1 MTTYCIQ
8 GNVIDRSNTAGAN
21 GRGWSEEVSYTLN
34 VVDRP
39 AVACLNNT
47 GGGMTE
53 NEPKVYDS
61 QIYHDF
67 REMTDVCQSVH
78 AQYGTGGN
86 NMPFVVN
93 ERGNDSAPAE
103 DQVAVLQG
111 LGDYKMDNVASALKQ
126 RDYKDATDL
135 VCGEDEEMIMTYQA
149 LGVNSQGDK
158 VSTMKAANND
168 SNSDL
173 TVKHLTVR
181 RLTPL
186 ECERLQGYPS
196 KKYWDISKMTK
207 DEYIAWNLAEGNI
220 IVDAENGKVFGT
232 RGPGGISYDEPKEL
246 KGSVLNGYKVYSIR
260 NGEVKMVC
268 RAHRIIWISQ
278 HGIIPDGYCIDHIN
292 NDKLDNRIKNLQL
305 LTHEENSH
313 KAKEEGLYK
322 TGLDNPATKLDPNL
336 KVEIAMEYAYT
347 SITQRK
353 LAEKYGI
360 SKSRIGQII
369 QEVGWTNIPGA
380 SDSKRYKAL
389 GNSICLP
396 FWEWLARR
404 FTRYGNVRT
413 IGSLFDG
420 IGGFPLCFKRAGA
433 ETLWT
438 SEIEPFCEQVVKYHH
453 DKGEI

>member
-1 MTTYCIQ
+1 
-8 GNVIDRSNTAGAN
+8 
-21 GRGWSEEVSYTLN
+21 
-34 VVDRP
+34 
-39 AVACLNNT
+39 
-47 GGGMTE
+47 MTE

-86 NMPFVVN
+86 NMPVVDN

-111 LGDYKMDNVASALKQ
+111 L
-126 RDYKDATDL
+126 KDATDL

-158 VSTMKAANND
+158 ASTMKASNND

-186 ECERLQGYPS
+186 EAERLQGYPDQ
-196 KKYWDISKMTK
+196 Y
-207 DEYIAWNLAEGNI
+207 
-220 IVDAENGKVFGT
+220 
-232 RGPGGISYDEPKEL
+232 
-246 KGSVLNGYKVYSIR
+246 
-260 NGEVKMVC
+260 
-268 RAHRIIWISQ
+268 
-278 HGIIPDGYCIDHIN
+278 
-292 NDKLDNRIKNLQL
+292 
-305 LTHEENSH
+305 
-313 KAKEEGLYK
+313 
-322 TGLDNPATKLDPNL
+322 
-336 KVEIAMEYAYT
+336 
-347 SITQRK
+347 
-353 LAEKYGI
+353 
-360 SKSRIGQII
+360 
-369 QEVGWTNIPGA
+369 TNIPGA
-380 SDSKRYKAL
+380 TDSKRYKAL

>member
-39 AVACLNNT
+39 AVACLNNI
-47 GGGMTE
+47 GGGMTG
-53 NEPKVYDS
+53 NEAKVYDS

-135 VCGEDEEMIMTYQA
+135 VCGEDEEVIR
-149 LGVNSQGDK
+149 
-158 VSTMKAANND
+158 
-168 SNSDL
+168 
-173 TVKHLTVR
+173 TVR

-186 ECERLQGYPS
+186 ECTRLQGYPDG
-196 KKYWDISKMTK
+196 W
-207 DEYIAWNLAEGNI
+207 
-220 IVDAENGKVFGT
+220 VD
-232 RGPGGISYDEPKEL
+232 
-246 KGSVLNGYKVYSIR
+246 
-260 NGEVKMVC
+260 
-268 RAHRIIWISQ
+268 
-278 HGIIPDGYCIDHIN
+278 
-292 NDKLDNRIKNLQL
+292 
-305 LTHEENSH
+305 
-313 KAKEEGLYK
+313 
-322 TGLDNPATKLDPNL
+322 
-336 KVEIAMEYAYT
+336 
-347 SITQRK
+347 
-353 LAEKYGI
+353 
-360 SKSRIGQII
+360 
-369 QEVGWTNIPGA
+369 IPGA
-380 SDSKRYKAL
+380 TDSKKYKAL

-404 FTRYGNVRT
+404 FTQYGNVRT
-413 IGSLFDG
+413 IGSLFAG
-420 IGGFPLCFKRAGA
+420 IGGFELVFHRAGC
-433 ETLWT
+433 ETLWN
-438 SEIEPFCEQVVKYHH
+438 SEIDNFCQQVVKYHH